1 MRELEGMGVGWTVVL
16 MENVDTGPTY
26 RSQRSREFS
35 RVQSSFGRHRWILGR
50 MHVAIELR
58 TIYR

>member
-16 MENVDTGPTY
+16 IENVDTGPTY

-35 RVQSSFGRHRWILGR
+35 RVQFEFWTAQMNFGKN
-50 MHVAIELR
+50 ACCD
-58 TIYR
+58 